1 MIRFLQIIFLVIL
14 FRYLWRMVKKYW
26 PSITEVNQ
34 KPKSNEVNQSQL
46 KIDKS
51 DIEDVEFTELDEEEE
66 KE

>member
-1 MIRFLQIIFLVIL
+1 
-14 FRYLWRMVKKYW
+14 MVKKYW